1 MRNNAAFVLISACT
15 LTLLGCNSSSEGVS
29 ATYVQQPVN
38 SAQGIYQP
46 GQLLPGYAPSIRNVP
61 LGNTLIASD
70 GGSVVTIDLGSPD
83 LRLFG
88 RVFAKAAATASNS
101 EVSGSFDVY
110 LSEAENGEPL
120 AAGPHATA
128 TVTGGELQLIYSLG
142 DPERLESKVLTVEL
156 DFEAI
161 SGRRTAFFDEFDGA
175 YGLRTDLAQIDLY
188 AVSPE
193 PEFVIGGWDAQGNA
207 VTDVELTELLID
219 ASGAFTAKLEGPVQ
233 DYCYNEPAIPGQRPS
248 PAIPEP
254 FTVNG
259 EVYFVDLVVGVA
271 PTQNAYYLQGDGE
284 CPTNTDV
291 TLSFET
297 LGWLSGANDP
307 LALGSMD
314 QLNLS
319 AVYTMVTP
327 QGSERFATDWR
338 LLFQNT
344 QAQPIGPLDL
354 WVEYPP
360 ATEIDPQTSRTVVSN
375 TALEQ
380 FVTNISTFIG
390 GAATQDVVV
399 RMNYPRP
406 GAWNSLDSAG
416 TGVDAGQMFQA
427 LINTYPFYEVEN
439 PPKAHTLASAIAAA
453 PNVNWWILLSS
464 NDAASWQGADINTP
478 SYQALSAN
486 QHAVDGFALNLAVV
500 SHYESLLQQ
509 STPGFSFA
517 GVVFEAE
524 DSGLS
529 KTAAGP
535 GLDSLSNTVAKQL
548 YSVFTTSTTNPIQAI
563 PAVPASGQWAAT
575 GSYTQANPLNDFT
588 LSGNPVIGHWFP
600 QWYDAS
606 DPADLNAYASGSISD
621 VVNRLDTYKPN
632 FSARV
637 AADKSLY
644 TAMISAENGWL
655 RKYIPGSTGT
665 PATIEVKTTPAK
677 FFGEGF
683 AWSDVQQAATA
694 IQTKH
699 GVRVMVYNLAELPLN
714 QTKKEA
720 EDIQALRLP

>member
-1 MRNNAAFVLISACT
+1 LLRTKAIIVLITACT
-15 LTLLGCNSSSEGVS
+15 LVLLGCDSRTDSDIN
-29 ATYVQQPVN
+29 ATYVQPSVN
-38 SAQGIYQP
+38 SAQGIYQTDT
-46 GQLLPGYAPSIRNVP
+46 LLPGYLSPIRNEP
-61 LGNTLIASD
+61 LGNTLISSD
-70 GGSVVTIDLGSPD
+70 GGSVVTIDLGSAD

-88 RVFAKAAATASNS
+88 RVFAKPATAASNS

-110 LSEAENGEPL
+110 LSEAVPGETIP
-120 AAGPHATA
+120 AGPHATA
-128 TVTGGELQLIYSLG
+128 TVTGGELQLNYSLS
-142 DPERLESKVLTVEL
+142 DPELLESKALIIEL
-156 DFEAI
+156 DFEEIAGQL
-161 SGRRTAFFDEFDGA
+161 SGEGAAFFDDFDGA
-175 YGLRTDLAQIDLY
+175 YGLRTDLPQIELY

-193 PEFVIGGWDAQGNA
+193 PEFVIGGWRAEGD
-207 VTDVELTELLID
+207 VTAEVELTDLLID
-219 ASGAFTAKLEGPVQ
+219 ASGFFTAKLEGPVQ
-233 DYCYNEPAIPGQRPS
+233 NYCASDADPT
-248 PAIPEP
+248 IPEP
-254 FTVNG
+254 FTVTG
-259 EVYFVDLVVGVA
+259 KALFVDLVVGVA
-271 PTQNAYYLQGDGE
+271 PTQNAYFLEGDGE

-291 TLSFET
+291 TMSFEA

-307 LALGSMD
+307 LVLGTMD
-314 QLNLS
+314 QLSFS
-319 AVYTMVTP
+319 AVYRMLTP
-327 QGSERFATDWR
+327 QGTESFATDWQ

-344 QAQPIGPLDL
+344 QAIGPLDL
-354 WVEYPP
+354 WVEYPA

-399 RMNYPRP
+399 RMNYPSP
-406 GAWNSLDSAG
+406 GAWNSLDNAG
-416 TGVDAGQMFQA
+416 TAVDAGQMFQA
-427 LINTYPFYEVEN
+427 LINTYPFYEVES

-486 QHAVDGFALNLAVV
+486 QHAVDGFALNVAVV
-500 SHYESLLQQ
+500 SHYESLLKQ
-509 STPGFSFA
+509 SMPGFSFA

-535 GLDSLSNTVAKQL
+535 GLDSLSNTIAKQL
-548 YSVFTTSTTNPIQAI
+548 YSVFTTPTTNPIQAI
-563 PAVPASGQWAAT
+563 PATPASGQWAAT
-575 GSYTQANPLNDFT
+575 GTYTQANPLNDFT
-588 LSGNPVIGHWFP
+588 LNGNPVIGHWFP

-606 DPADLNAYASGSISD
+606 DPADLQAYTSGSISD

-655 RKYIPGSTGT
+655 RKYIAGSTGT

-677 FFGEGF
+677 FFGEGY

-714 QTKKEA
+714 QTQKEA
-720 EDIQALRLP
+720 EDIQALGLP

>member
-1 MRNNAAFVLISACT
+1 RN
-15 LTLLGCNSSSEGVS
+15 E
-29 ATYVQQPVN
+29 
-38 SAQGIYQP
+38 
-46 GQLLPGYAPSIRNVP
+46 P

-70 GGSVVTIDLGSPD
+70 GTSVVTIDLGSPD

-110 LSEAENGEPL
+110 LSEAVPGETL

-128 TVTGGELQLIYSLG
+128 TVTGGELQLSYSLR
-142 DPERLESKVLTVEL
+142 DSERLESKVLTVEL

-161 SGRRTAFFDEFDGA
+161 SGRQTAFFDEFDGA

-193 PEFVIGGWDAQGNA
+193 PEFVIGGWGAQGNA
-207 VTDVELTELLID
+207 VTDVELTDLLID

-233 DYCYNEPAIPGQRPS
+233 KYCYNE

-284 CPTNTDV
+284 CPTNNDV

-500 SHYESLLQQ
+500 SHYETLLQQ

-563 PAVPASGQWAAT
+563 P
-575 GSYTQANPLNDFT
+575 
-588 LSGNPVIGHWFP
+588 
-600 QWYDAS
+600 
-606 DPADLNAYASGSISD
+606 
-621 VVNRLDTYKPN
+621 
-632 FSARV
+632 
-637 AADKSLY
+637 
-644 TAMISAENGWL
+644 
-655 RKYIPGSTGT
+655 
-665 PATIEVKTTPAK
+665 
-677 FFGEGF
+677 
-683 AWSDVQQAATA
+683 
-694 IQTKH
+694 
-699 GVRVMVYNLAELPLN
+699 
-714 QTKKEA
+714 
-720 EDIQALRLP
+720 